1 MSNFLIQKPLI
12 LASGSKIRKQLLES
26 LSLEFKVIPSDSDET
41 ALKNQL
47 AHSEPLELAR
57 ALAADKALIVSRK
70 YPDSYI
76 LAADQICV
84 MANRYFDKPGNHE
97 VATAHL
103 RQLRGKKHQQ
113 IAAFC
118 IAKAGKLL
126 FEGQDVALLSMK
138 LISDQT
144 IETYL
149 QADKPYQSCGAYNY
163 EGRAKWLFT
172 KVEGQDST
180 IQGLPL
186 LPVVQALQTL
196 KIATLC

>member
-12 LASGSKIRKQLLES
+12 LASGSKIRKQLLKS
-26 LSLEFKVIPSDSDET
+26 LGLEFKVIPSNSDE
-41 ALKNQL
+41 ALLKNQL
-47 AHSEPLELAR
+47 AYSTPIELAR

-70 YPDSYI
+70 YPDSYVI
-76 LAADQICV
+76 AADQICV
-84 MANRYFDKPGNHE
+84 MDNCYFDKPENHE
-97 VATAHL
+97 VATSHL
-103 RQLRGKKHQQ
+103 RQLRGKTHQQ

-126 FEGQDVALLSMK
+126 FEGQDIALLSMK

-163 EGRAKWLFT
+163 ESRAKWLFT
-172 KVEGQDST
+172 NVEGQDST

-186 LPVVQALQTL
+186 LPLVQALQSL
-196 KIATLC
+196 KIATLY